1 MTTKYCLRCTPIP
14 GISESKIVA
23 AVQQIP
29 TFFACYRPQPSSASR
44 VTVWHF
50 RTLTLAQCADRRE
63 R

>member
-50 RTLTLAQCADRRE
+50 GL
-63 R
+63 